1 MFGMKRQVRGNYLG
15 NQDLNIPHVV
25 IKGSMLL
32 CFDEINRDPGEY
44 DLNQLLGQDQTLSL

>member
-15 NQDLNIPHVV
+15 KQDLNIPHVV

-44 DLNQLLGQDQTLSL
+44 DLNQRSLVRIRL